1 MRSKILTFGKAKKY
15 FVFPSL
21 NRTFE
26 HTFEGTYARQS
37 KLKNKFFICFVLTY
51 SYLCT
56 QIRKRYVRS
65 KKSACLYWR

>member
-26 HTFEGTYARQS
+26 HTFEGTCARQS
-37 KLKNKFFICFVLTY
+37 KLKTSFYLFCAHLFVPLNIRSKVLT
-51 SYLCT
+51 LD
-56 QIRKRYVRS
+56 K
-65 KKSACLYWR
+65 AN